1 MMNENKLKTFV
12 QEHRK
17 IIIVF
22 CAFTAVLIFAMI
34 IYMHEDGKRATGPV
48 RVKNEEMKDSDAV
61 QKNLKVDSRAADDI
75 SREIRY
81 IDRENVVPAA
91 SYVIEAPTIE
101 KAADI
106 TEKEIKDNDPGLP
119 AAATE
124 KTDRTVVATD
134 PQKQKVDVYKIN
146 LRNNHKIKAG
156 VMSSE
161 GKPYFGIGYQ
171 AGRWEGM
178 VYTRPG
184 KGIDAASVSYTIKQW

>member
-1 MMNENKLKTFV
+1 MNENKLKTFV

-22 CAFTAVLIFAMI
+22 CAFTAVLILAMI

-61 QKNLKVDSRAADDI
+61 QKNLKVDSRTADDI
-75 SREIRY
+75 SREIRH
-81 IDRENVVPAA
+81 IDRENAVPAA
-91 SYVIEAPTIE
+91 SYVIEAPTVE
-101 KAADI
+101 RAVDV
-106 TEKEIKDNDPGLP
+106 TTREIKEDSPNLP

-134 PQKQKVDVYKIN
+134 SQKQKVDVYKIN

-156 VMSSE
+156 VLTAD
-161 GKPYFGIGYQ
+161 GKAYVGIGYQ
-171 AGRWEGM
+171 AGRFEGM
-178 VYTRPG
+178 AYTHDGRN
-184 KGIDAASVSYTIKQW
+184 IDAAAVTYTIKQW

>member
-1 MMNENKLKTFV
+1 MNDDKLKTFV

-17 IIIVF
+17 TIAIFCVF
-22 CAFTAVLIFAMI
+22 MAILILSMI
-34 IYMHEDGKRATGPV
+34 IYMHKEEKRITEPV

-61 QKNLKVDSRAADDI
+61 QKNLKVDSRAADNI

-106 TEKEIKDNDPGLP
+106 TTREIKENDPSLP

-156 VMSSE
+156 VLTTD
-161 GKPYFGIGYQ
+161 GKTYVGAGYQ
-171 AGRWEGM
+171 AGRWEAA
-178 VYTRPG
+178 VYTHTGRQVEAG
-184 KGIDAASVSYTIKQW
+184 SVMYTVKQW

>member
-1 MMNENKLKTFV
+1 MNDDRLKTFV
-12 QEHRK
+12 HEHQK
-17 IIIVF
+17 IIVLFCVF
-22 CAFTAVLIFAMI
+22 MTVLFFAVI
-34 IYMHEDGKRATGPV
+34 IYMHKEEKHVIEPLI
-48 RVKNEEMKDSDAV
+48 VKNEEMKDSDAV

-106 TEKEIKDNDPGLP
+106 TTREIKEDSPNLP

-156 VMSSE
+156 VLTAD
-161 GKPYFGIGYQ
+161 GKTYVGAGYQ
-171 AGRWEGM
+171 AGRWEAA
-178 VYTRPG
+178 VYTHTG
-184 KGIDAASVSYTIKQW
+184 QHVDAGSVMYTVKQW

>member
-22 CAFTAVLIFAMI
+22 CAFTAVLILAMI

-156 VMSSE
+156 ILTAD
-161 GKPYFGIGYQ
+161 GKTYVGAGYQ
-171 AGRWEGM
+171 AGRWETA
-178 VYTRPG
+178 VYTHTGRQVEAG
-184 KGIDAASVSYTIKQW
+184 SVMYTVKQW

>member
-1 MMNENKLKTFV
+1 MNDGKLKTFV

-17 IIIVF
+17 IIAIF
-22 CAFTAVLIFAMI
+22 CVFTAVLIFSTI
-34 IYMHEDGKRATGPV
+34 IYMQKEEKRVTEPI
-48 RVKNEEMKDSDAV
+48 RVKNEEMTNPDAV
-61 QKNLKVDSRAADDI
+61 KKNLKVDSRGADDI

-81 IDRENVVPAA
+81 IERENVVPAA

-106 TEKEIKDNDPGLP
+106 TTREIKENDPNLP

-156 VMSSE
+156 VLTAD
-161 GKPYFGIGYQ
+161 GKTYLGAGYQ

-178 VYTRPG
+178 VYTRSG
-184 KGIDAASVSYTIKQW
+184 RGVDAASVSYTIKQW

>member
-1 MMNENKLKTFV
+1 
-12 QEHRK
+12 
-17 IIIVF
+17 
-22 CAFTAVLIFAMI
+22 
-34 IYMHEDGKRATGPV
+34 
-48 RVKNEEMKDSDAV
+48 MKDSDAV

-156 VMSSE
+156 ILTAD
-161 GKPYFGIGYQ
+161 GKTYVGAGYQ
-171 AGRWEGM
+171 AGRWETA
-178 VYTRPG
+178 VYTHTGRQVEAG
-184 KGIDAASVSYTIKQW
+184 SVMYTVKQW

>member
-1 MMNENKLKTFV
+1 MNDDKLKTFV

-17 IIIVF
+17 TIAIFCVF
-22 CAFTAVLIFAMI
+22 MAILILSMI
-34 IYMHEDGKRATGPV
+34 IYMHKEEKRITEPV

-61 QKNLKVDSRAADDI
+61 QKNLKVDSRAADNI

-106 TEKEIKDNDPGLP
+106 TTREIKENDPSLP

-146 LRNNHKIKAG
+146 LRNNHKIKSGLLSAD
-156 VMSSE
+156 
-161 GKPYFGIGYQ
+161 GKTYLGAGYQ

-178 VYTRPG
+178 VYTRSG
-184 KGIDAASVSYTIKQW
+184 RSVDAASVSYTIKQW

>member
-1 MMNENKLKTFV
+1 MNENKLKTFV

-22 CAFTAVLIFAMI
+22 CAFTAVLILAMI

-61 QKNLKVDSRAADDI
+61 QKNLKVDSRAADNI

-106 TEKEIKDNDPGLP
+106 TTREIKENDPSLP

-134 PQKQKVDVYKIN
+134 SQKQKVDVYKIN

-156 VMSSE
+156 VLTAD
-161 GKPYFGIGYQ
+161 GKAYVGIGYQ
-171 AGRWEGM
+171 AGRFEGM
-178 VYTRPG
+178 AYTHDGRN
-184 KGIDAASVSYTIKQW
+184 IDAAAVTYTIKQW